1 MNPVTG
7 VDLSALFDAVEAS
20 VTSNLPAILGVAAI
34 IIGVT
39 VVVRLFK
46 RIAR

>member
-1 MNPVTG
+1 MNPTG
-7 VDLSALFDAVEAS
+7 VDLSALFGAVES
-20 VTSNLPAILGVAAI
+20 TITTNLGSILGVAAI

-46 RIAR
+46 RVAR

>member
-1 MNPVTG
+1 MTPTT
-7 VDLSALFDAVEAS
+7 VDLTALFES
-20 VTSNLPAILGVAAI
+20 VQGAITENLPAILSVAAI

-46 RIAR
+46 RIAK

>member
-1 MNPVTG
+1 MNPTG
-7 VDLSALFDAVEAS
+7 VDLSVLFDSVQAS
-20 VTSNLPAILGVAAI
+20 INANMASILGVAAI

-46 RIAR
+46 RVAR